1 MTKRLAILGA
11 SGHGKVVADI
21 ALECGWSEIVFF
33 DDAWPDLSLEGQFDV
48 VGNTEALVE
57 QILDFDGIH
66 VAIGNNRVRLEKF
79 EFFLSNGAN
88 LPTLVHPRSVV
99 SKFSSLG
106 DGTVVMAGSV
116 VNAGATIS
124 SACILNTGS
133 TVDHDCRI
141 GEGVHVSPG
150 VNIAGGVKI
159 GRLSWVGI
167 GASIIQCISVGSE
180 AQVGAG
186 AVVLTNVPDG
196 RLVAG
201 VPAKP
206 IP

>member
-11 SGHGKVVADI
+11 SGHGKVVAEI

-79 EFFLSNGAN
+79 EFFLSHGAN
-88 LPTLVHPRSVV
+88 LPTLVHPRSAI
-99 SKFSSLG
+99 SKSSSLG

-116 VNAGATIS
+116 VNSDTTIS

-167 GASIIQCISVGSE
+167 GASVIQCVSVGSD

-186 AVVLTNVPDG
+186 AVVLTDVPDG